1 MKFKIGIMMI
11 MILMTFSPLVFG
23 ETEVVDV
30 TVVEFDIYVN
40 DTEILTEES
49 QYPAL
54 VYNNITYFPLTS
66 DYLSTLGLDL
76 TFSNSQ
82 GLTIG
87 KKSAKRNLDQRFLG
101 SKNLIGST
109 VKARLAEFDISVN
122 GEMVNNDEEAHP
134 VLLYKNVTYFPMTWR
149 FAVEEFGWGLSW
161 SSVTGLKIT
170 TMNGE
175 TVEEVIVPEIEEEVT
190 VYQDTVEALEKRFS
204 DAEFGGKSFD
214 VESITIEEEET
225 TLHVI
230 ANVENES
237 LTSVLNITL
246 FKREQL
252 TAYLKK
258 VASDMNKLSDHDVLV
273 ELRYDDDYEA
283 GVTELD
289 SYQAAKDY
297 ITLDENGNDIVSF
310 SIMTYEIRDSKE
322 KDKVTIWIT
331 N

>member
-1 MKFKIGIMMI
+1 MKFKIGLMLI
-11 MILMTFSPLVFG
+11 MIVMALSPLVFG

-30 TVVEFDIYVN
+30 TIVEFNIYVN

-66 DYLSTLGLDL
+66 DYLSTLGLEL

-87 KKSAKRNLDQRFLG
+87 KKIAKRDLDQRFLG
-101 SKNLIGST
+101 SNNLRGST
-109 VKARLAEFDISVN
+109 VKARIADFDISVN
-122 GEMVNNDEEAHP
+122 GEMINNNEEAHP
-134 VLLYKNVTYFPMTWR
+134 VILYKNITYFPMTWR

-161 SSVTGLKIT
+161 SSATGLKIT
-170 TMNGE
+170 TTNGE
-175 TVEEVIVPEIEEEVT
+175 TVEEVIVPEIEDVS
-190 VYQDTVEALEKRFS
+190 VYQDTIEALEKRFL
-204 DAEFGGKSFD
+204 DAEFGNKSFD

-225 TLHVI
+225 TLHVKI
-230 ANVENES
+230 NVENES

-246 FKREQL
+246 FKREEL

-258 VASDMNKLSDHDVLV
+258 VASDINKLSDHDVLV
-273 ELRYDDDYEA
+273 ELRYDDNYEA

-289 SYQAAKDY
+289 SYHATQKY
-297 ITLDENGNDIVSF
+297 ITQDEKGNDIVSF
-310 SIMTYEIRDSKE
+310 SIMTYEMNASKNI
-322 KDKVTIWIT
+322 DKVTLWLT